1 MSIHEVCLLAGGFAF
16 FALLLRLSVDDIRT
30 GFLYDRWVGLLAA
43 TGLIMAALGQRTLFS
58 AISGALLGGGLL
70 FAVRMLSRGGIG
82 GGDVKLAAALG
93 LWTGHTGILPAL
105 FVAFLLGSLWG
116 IVLLLRGYGRK
127 AKLPFGPCLAIG
139 GVVGVGFGNEI
150 CAFYEAL
157 F

>member
-1 MSIHEVCLLAGGFAF
+1 MMREAFSLAGFLVFGL
-16 FALLLRLSVDDIRT
+16 LLLRLSIEDVRT
-30 GFLYDRWVGLLAA
+30 GFLHDRWVMPLAA
-43 TGLIMAALGQRTLFS
+43 AGLVMTFLGSRTLAS
-58 AISGALLGGGLL
+58 ALAGALLGGGLL

-105 FVAFLLGSLWG
+105 FVAFQLGSLWG

>member
-16 FALLLRLSVDDIRT
+16 LALLLRLSVDDIRT
-30 GFLYDRWVGLLAA
+30 GFLYNRWVGLLAA
-43 TGLIMAALGQRTLFS
+43 AGLIMAALGQRTLFS

-82 GGDVKLAAALG
+82 G
-93 LWTGHTGILPAL
+93 
-105 FVAFLLGSLWG
+105 
-116 IVLLLRGYGRK
+116 
-127 AKLPFGPCLAIG
+127 
-139 GVVGVGFGNEI
+139 VVGVGFGNEI

>member
-16 FALLLRLSVDDIRT
+16 LALLLRLSVDDIRT
-30 GFLYDRWVGLLAA
+30 GFLYNRW
-43 TGLIMAALGQRTLFS
+43 TLFS